1 MPKKTS
7 RLWCMNLLRACLPWC
22 VLAGILAGA
31 PNWIPA
37 KDSPRHPP
45 SREAR
50 LADPRQR
57 TRQAELLH
65 KDSDERRRAALLKAR
80 RQGWP
85 TRGISPRGEEYEL
98 IALSTTGMPVYRR
111 TVTTNATISIN
122 AHQLH
127 SPPFGL
133 KGDGMILGIWDI
145 GGARETHQ
153 EFNQTGS
160 PRAFVKDGAA
170 VAAHSTSVT
179 GVAIA
184 GGVNVEALGSA
195 PRASAWNFDWNDD
208 LAEMVASAAADPVSS
223 NTLQVS
229 NHSYGTYHGW
239 AYTNLSGSTGWHW
252 TGDYYK
258 PDGTGYRE
266 DLNFGRYADDTAQ
279 LDRIVYEAPYY
290 LPIRAA
296 GNDRGEGFLGPGTFY
311 YYDSILEDW
320 QSTTYDSATA
330 PYPDYFKG
338 GYDTIIFDAAG
349 KNSLTV
355 GAVRDAVTSGA
366 RDPSKAAM
374 TTFSGWGPTDDGRI
388 KPDVVANGHTVRT
401 VSFTG
406 DGNYGSGSGT
416 SFAAPGVAAVAL
428 LLVQYSAEHLPG
440 WRMRAET
447 LKALLIHGATDIGRP
462 GPDYV
467 NGWGLVDAI
476 ASIQVL
482 QDQFTTPTAWAWPLV
497 EGRLDD
503 TRTTDTFFVHWSG
516 MTPLVATL
524 CWTDPPTSP
533 AGTLLNDRTPRLVN
547 DLDLRLEGPGG
558 VYYPFVLDP
567 DAPEANAITGD
578 NRVDN
583 VEQVRIAS
591 APTSGTHRIT
601 VSHKDYLFNGS
612 QSYTLLVSGQTPPL
626 EPHPLS
632 VAAIEPSS
640 AVAGQTLDFR
650 IEGGVFLVGT
660 RFSLERNH
668 VHIEATGE
676 ITSPWELT
684 GGIDLAEAEEGFYTL
699 RICRPDG
706 IELRIENAFEVRN
719 PSRVI
724 EWKAAGAPEG
734 R

>member
-1 MPKKTS
+1 MLKRINRPTGYSPFYIGFLICAVAGVLGGTS
-7 RLWCMNLLRACLPWC
+7 RLAS
-22 VLAGILAGA
+22 AQE
-31 PNWIPA
+31 
-37 KDSPRHPP
+37 HPH
-45 SREAR
+45 STAAR
-50 LADPRQR
+50 LADPRERSRQTALLKSDSGKQR
-57 TRQAELLH
+57 H
-65 KDSDERRRAALLKAR
+65 IALLKAR

-85 TRGISPRGEEYEL
+85 TRGLSPGGEEYEL

-122 AHQLH
+122 ARKLH
-127 SPPFGL
+127 SAPFDL
-133 KGDGMILGIWDI
+133 QGDGMILGIWDY
-145 GGARETHQ
+145 GSARATHQ

-170 VAAHSTSVT
+170 VAAHSTSIT

-184 GGVNVEALGSA
+184 GGINIEALGSA
-195 PRASAWNFDWNDD
+195 PRARAWNFDWNDD
-208 LAEMVASAAADPVSS
+208 LAEMVAYAAADPVSS

-229 NHSYGTYHGW
+229 NHSYGAYHGW

-266 DLNFGRYADDTAQ
+266 DLNFGRYTSDAAQ

-290 LPIRAA
+290 LPIRAV
-296 GNDRGEGFLGPGTFY
+296 GNDRNEGFLGPGTFY
-311 YYDSILEDW
+311 YYDSLLDSW
-320 QSTTYDSATA
+320 RTATYASETA
-330 PYPDYFKG
+330 PYTDYFKG

-355 GAVRDAVTSGA
+355 GAVLDAVTSGV
-366 RDPSKAAM
+366 RDPSKAGM
-374 TTFSGWGPTDDGRI
+374 TAFSGWGPTDDGRI
-388 KPDVVANGHTVRT
+388 KPDVVANGYTIRT
-401 VSFTG
+401 VSYTG
-406 DGNYGSGSGT
+406 DTNYGSGSGT
-416 SFAAPGVAAVAL
+416 SFAAPGVTAVAV
-428 LLVQYSAEHLPG
+428 LLVQYAAEHLPG

-467 NGWGLVDAI
+467 NGWGLVDAF
-476 ASIQVL
+476 ASVQVL
-482 QDQFTTPTAWAWPLV
+482 QDQSTTPTAWAWPLV
-497 EGRLDD
+497 EGRLED
-503 TRTTDTFFVHWSG
+503 TRTTDTFFVYWNG
-516 MTPLVATL
+516 LTPLVATL

-547 DLDLRLEGPGG
+547 DLDLRIEGPGG

-567 DAPEANAITGD
+567 DAPAANALTGD

-591 APTSGTHRIT
+591 APTSGTCRIT
-601 VSHKDYLFNGS
+601 VSHKGPLFNGL
-612 QSYTLLVSGQTPPL
+612 QSYALLVSGQTPSL
-626 EPHPLS
+626 QPHPLS
-632 VAAIEPSS
+632 VTVLEPSS

-660 RFSLERNH
+660 RFTLERNH
-668 VHIEATGE
+668 VLIEATGE

-684 GGIDLAEAEEGFYTL
+684 GGMDLAEAEEGVYTL

-706 IELRIENAFEVRN
+706 IELRIDNAFEVLN
-719 PSRVI
+719 PSRVS
-724 EWKAAGAPEG
+724 EWKAAGALE
-734 R
+734 RR